1 VSQVNLL
8 PPEILE
14 LQVWQRRKVA
24 VVVIGA
30 VVAAL
35 LIGYWLF
42 LGTQLSSVE
51 SEIEDQ
57 NRTNESVRTSIAQKQ
72 KFADLQTEA
81 QQKEGLVAAAYQGEV
96 SFSALLMDFSRV
108 IPADAFVD
116 SLTLQVNDPT
126 TGAAAA
132 GEAEGTVG
140 LVGSISGGGQAV
152 SVDSIATF
160 LTRLESVKGWV
171 NPFIS
176 TVDRV
181 QEVNGFAYSLSVDL
195 TDEVVTERG
204 KEASGA
210 AG

>member
-14 LQVWQRRKVA
+14 LQTWQRRKLAVIVA
-24 VVVIGA
+24 GA
-30 VVAAL
+30 IVAAL
-35 LIGYWLF
+35 LIGYWLY
-42 LGTQLSSVE
+42 LGTQLSGVQSD
-51 SEIEDQ
+51 IEAQ
-57 NRTNESVRTSIAQKQ
+57 NQTNESIKTSIAQKQ

-81 QQKEGLVAAAYQGEV
+81 QAEEGLLAAAYQGEV
-96 SFSALLMDFSRV
+96 SFSSLLMDFSRV

-116 SLTLQVNDPT
+116 SLTLQVQDPT
-126 TGAAAA
+126 TGEAAA
-132 GEAEGTVG
+132 GEGGATG
-140 LVGSISGGGQAV
+140 LVGTITGGGQAV
-152 SVDSIATF
+152 SVDSLATF

-181 QEVNGFAYSLSVDL
+181 AEVNGFAYSLSVDL
-195 TDEVVTERG
+195 TDEVVTDRG
-204 KEASGA
+204 KGETGA